1 MKIRTARYADVEAIS
16 QLIAPLVIKHIL
28 PGCSEQG
35 AEILLKSMNS
45 ESIENYFSFGYQY
58 WLGEVDNQLMAVIGI
73 KENSHLYHLFVAD
86 PFQGRG
92 HAQQLWQ
99 HAKAECLASGNPGVF
114 TVNSA
119 LNAAPVYRKWGFE
132 PLCEVRE
139 RSGIKDIP
147 MRLLLDL

>member
-1 MKIRTARYADVEAIS
+1 
-16 QLIAPLVIKHIL
+16 
-28 PGCSEQG
+28 
-35 AEILLKSMNS
+35 
-45 ESIENYFSFGYQY
+45 
-58 WLGEVDNQLMAVIGI
+58 VIGI